1 MHEEPKVVGGD
12 VSADRVAVSAETRR
26 RRKRLT
32 SKFGDV
38 SGDDVNW
45 ADIHAEWD
53 NPGKSARMTFVDL
66 FCGAGGLSKG
76 LEMSGME
83 GICGLDWFDERMY
96 RSVG

>member
-1 MHEEPKVVGGD
+1 MPY
-12 VSADRVAVSAETRR
+12 A
-26 RRKRLT
+26 
-32 SKFGDV
+32 
-38 SGDDVNW
+38 
-45 ADIHAEWD
+45 I
-53 NPGKSARMTFVDL
+53 DL